1 MLEFS
6 KIEKFCYKFGIYGFL
21 IFFYKFF
28 YYNISWKFY
37 FSFAMVITTLK
48 IATTKLL
55 AKDSTETL
63 ARRSKFLARRS
74 SVVEATP
81 QMMPISSDSL
91 FRAIATNAALI
102 GQLSYVAKFELS
114 QKFVIF
120 FVIAWLFDTLRMSLV
135 TRGARLTILWL
146 DETH

>member
-6 KIEKFCYKFGIYGFL
+6 KIEIFCYKFGIYVFFN
-21 IFFYKFF
+21 IFYN
-28 YYNISWKFY
+28 NISWKFY

-135 TRGARLTILWL
+135 TRGARFTILWL